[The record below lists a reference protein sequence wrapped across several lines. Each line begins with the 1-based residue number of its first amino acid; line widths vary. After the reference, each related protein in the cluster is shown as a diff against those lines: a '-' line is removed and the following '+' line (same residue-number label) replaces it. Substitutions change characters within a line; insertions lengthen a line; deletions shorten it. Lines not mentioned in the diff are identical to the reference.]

1 MKLDLR
7 PNGNANVR
15 VRPRIVSNTPSQR
28 PPQHILT
35 RNSRSIVS
43 VTYVFKDPYI
53 RASMPIAKLTS
64 CRTSDLTALCHADPD
79 VLADWLRSDRG
90 RLGGCVAWMLIGSA
104 IYGASIGLWRA
115 PLQSLFVA
123 IKFPLLLIATTV
135 ANAFL
140 NGMLARLLGAPITFR
155 QSLQAILLSYAIV
168 GVVLAALTPVS
179 LFVWWNLPAM
189 GTPAAGDAHAAM
201 IVIHV
206 VVIAFAGIVANL
218 RLFALLRK
226 VCGDGACARRVL
238 AAWLAGN
245 MFLGC
250 QLSYNL
256 RPFFGTPDLE
266 VAFLRQ
272 DPFNGSFYEAL
283 YYLVLR
289 LLT

>member
-1 MKLDLR
+1 MTGLK
-7 PNGNANVR
+7 P
-15 VRPRIVSNTPSQR
+15 SNRHS
-28 PPQHILT
+28 
-35 RNSRSIVS
+35 
-43 VTYVFKDPYI
+43 
-53 RASMPIAKLTS
+53 
-64 CRTSDLTALCHADPD
+64 SDLTALCHADAD
-79 VLADWLRSDRG
+79 VLAQWLRADRG
-90 RLGGCVAWMLIGSA
+90 KIGVCVIWMLIGSA

-115 PLQSLFVA
+115 PLQSVYVA
-123 IKFPLLLIATTV
+123 IKFPLLLVATTV

-155 QSLQAILLSYAIV
+155 QSLHAILLSYAIV

-179 LFVWWNLPAM
+179 LFVWWNLPPM
-189 GTPAAGDAHAAM
+189 GSAAAGDAHAAM

-206 VVIAFAGIVANL
+206 IVIAFAGVVANL
-218 RLFALLRK
+218 RLFALLAK
-226 VCGDGACARRVL
+226 VCGDRRVARCVL

-272 DPFNGSFYEAL
+272 DPFSGSFYEAL

-289 LLT
+289 LVS